1 MNNFIFTIRWKK
13 DFDKIDSVN
22 KTRILNKLRF
32 LKEVSDLWLYFKK
45 LENFYP
51 ATHRLRVWDLRIIL
65 EKVDNNNFKILNI
78 WNRGDIY
85 K

>member
-13 DFDKIDSVN
+13 DFDKIDNVN

-32 LKEVSDLWLYFKK
+32 LKNTLDLGLYFKK

-51 ATHRLRVWDLRIIL
+51 ATHRLRVGDLRVIL
-65 EKVDNNNFKILNI
+65 EKTNNNNFKILNI